1 MFSAGTHVP
10 RITSQP
16 ASARHLE
23 MAQPKPWSSATPAT
37 KAFLPGCVRVTGR
50 EAREKGQTM
59 GGRRRGG
66 VIEVAIERGPPAGWI
81 SIFSEA

>member
-1 MFSAGTHVP
+1 
-10 RITSQP
+10 
-16 ASARHLE
+16 
-23 MAQPKPWSSATPAT
+23 
-37 KAFLPGCVRVTGR
+37 
-50 EAREKGQTM
+50 M